1 MMISSIIKRPI
12 GASFIALSVA
22 LLGVMA
28 FTQLPVALLP
38 PVELPVLTVRCDRP
52 GSSAIE
58 LEEQLLMPLEEAV
71 ATVPGLTH
79 LEGQANAGAVELRL
93 TLRADTDLEQ
103 ITNRLRER
111 LSAIRLPTGTQPP
124 RVLRFD
130 PSAEPLMRLVLE
142 PLPLGVTVT
151 TLAAI
156 ARDDLAPQLEG
167 LSQVAAVR
175 LRGGRESELRV
186 EPDIARMTAAGL
198 TTASLESAIKGATS
212 SKSVGTVY
220 DAEGTRRVRLR
231 GSMTRPDELSSILV
245 GPGILLKDVAQVQQT
260 LAEPFELAMALSS
273 PSSPT
278 AKPQAQESILIEIMS
293 QADSGLVESSDA
305 IRERISRFATIKSPN
320 EWLYGGGRLVLLTD
334 RATAVRTAIN
344 EVKSATIEGAVLAWL
359 VLLIFLR
366 AFRPSLI
373 VCLAI
378 PLSVTGTFLLMSMA
392 GIGLNLMS
400 LGGIALGVGMLVD
413 TAIVVLESADR
424 VSEHQQATDQER
436 PMAIAIGTKEVAGAL
451 IASCLTSIAVFVP
464 LAFLPG
470 VLGNLFYDQAFSV
483 SASHLVSLAVGL
495 GLVPTLLALP
505 TLRRGDGSASWWWPL
520 LVEEP
525 ATPRFV
531 ESIRRLACIP
541 FWLLF
546 IAMRGVM
553 LGLRLLARLVYLLA
567 RIPIRLIDTIC
578 RGSLAGIAV
587 IYGKVLDAV
596 LNRPALGLIG
606 FALALTLGI
615 AFVPQLPVR
624 LMPPSLST
632 RFILDVELPRGRS
645 VEETTLWTR
654 DFLLS
659 LSKENPE
666 LVAVAVSGE
675 DARYAPSLTKRQD
688 NELQI
693 VLTLAHRA
701 ESLNHERLFLTG
713 LERSAMNQGA
723 VSASATIPPLVDLGI
738 GSRNALEFAIRGPD
752 PETLRSLALDYSA
765 RLRVAGCRGVRTSA
779 TSSSDEVLIV
789 PNTGKLLEAGVT
801 LDQVQNAI
809 ASAAE
814 LRDINGFIP
823 RFNANQVSTKTLPI
837 RIRGPLREADPYAI
851 NQLNVGTAQKP
862 LLLASIAEITRQP
875 GDGLIIRHNGSRV
888 ATLQVA
894 AIPTAKTPAQIFAA
908 LKHDSPLPAGYDL
921 LGSDVE
927 VVTGEGLQAMIGMLA
942 LSIFLVL
949 VVMAVQFESLSQPLL
964 VILAVPMAGA
974 GAFPALYVTGHGLDA
989 MSGIGLV
996 MLVGV
1001 AVANAIVLV
1010 TTANLRRD
1018 QGMEPRLAIAT
1029 AGRERLRP
1037 ILMTTATSVL
1047 GLLPMAVGW
1056 SVHWDF
1062 PPSIVPGESVELRA
1076 PLAIAVMGGLFS
1088 STILVLISLP
1098 AVLLLTAGRNR
1109 LPPTDTLTSTPITPT
1124 PTADQ
1129 IQPSA

>member
-1 MMISSIIKRPI
+1 MIAAIIKRPI

-28 FTQLPVALLP
+28 FAQLPVALLP
-38 PVELPVLTVRCDRP
+38 PVELPVLTVRCDRA
-52 GSSAIE
+52 GASAIE

-93 TLRADTDLEQ
+93 TLRSDADLEQ

-142 PLPLGVTVT
+142 PMPLGATVT
-151 TLAAI
+151 TLAAV
-156 ARDDLAPQLEG
+156 ARDDLTPQLEG

-186 EPDIARMTAAGL
+186 EPDIARMTAAGI
-198 TTASLESAIKGATS
+198 TTATLEAAIKGAVS
-212 SKSVGTVY
+212 SRSVGTVY
-220 DAEGTRRVRLR
+220 DAEGARRVRLR
-231 GSMTRPDELSSILV
+231 GSMTRPDELSTILV
-245 GPGILLKDVAQVQQT
+245 GPGIMLRDVAQVNQT
-260 LAEPFELAMALSS
+260 LAEPVELAMALSL
-273 PSSPT
+273 PSSPS
-278 AKPQAQESILIEIMS
+278 ALPKAQEAVLIEIMV
-293 QADSGLVESSDA
+293 QADAGLVAASDA
-305 IRERISRFATIKSPN
+305 IRQRLSSFADPLSTD
-320 EWLYGGGRLVLLTD
+320 EWSYGGGRLVLLTD

-359 VLLIFLR
+359 VLLVFLR
-366 AFRPSLI
+366 ALRPSLI

-378 PLSVTGTFLLMSMA
+378 PLSVVGTFLLMSMA
-392 GIGLNLMS
+392 GVSLNLMS
-400 LGGIALGVGMLVD
+400 LGGLALGVGMLVD

-424 VSEHQQATDQER
+424 VSESQHFSESKR
-436 PMAIAIGTKEVAGAL
+436 PAAIAVGTSEVAGAL
-451 IASCLTSIAVFVP
+451 IAACLTSIAVFVP

-483 SASHLVSLAVGL
+483 SASHIVSLAVGL

-505 TLRRGDGSASWWWPL
+505 RLRRGENRASWWWPL
-520 LVEEP
+520 RLEQPIQNRFQAITRMIFISPLWLIILVIRV
-525 ATPRFV
+525 AMVLLRFCARILY
-531 ESIRRLACIP
+531 SIA
-541 FWLLF
+541 
-546 IAMRGVM
+546 G
-553 LGLRLLARLVYLLA
+553 
-567 RIPIRLIDTIC
+567 IPIRIIDTLC
-578 RGSLAGIAV
+578 RTTLEGLAHV
-587 IYGKVLDAV
+587 YGKILDLV
-596 LNRPALGLIG
+596 LNRPLIG
-606 FALALTLGI
+606 LLGFLIALVLGI
-615 AFVPQLPVR
+615 AFIPLLPVR
-624 LMPPSLST
+624 LVPPSLSK
-632 RFILDVELPRGRS
+632 RFILDIELPRGRS
-645 VEETTLWTR
+645 VEESTLWTR
-654 DFLLS
+654 DFILGLAKNRS
-659 LSKENPE
+659 DLI
-666 LVAVAVSGE
+666 AVAVSGE
-675 DARYAPSLTKRQD
+675 DSRYAPSLTKRQD

-693 VLTLAHRA
+693 VLTIAHHA
-701 ESLNHERLFLTG
+701 KSLDQERHYLTG

-723 VSASATIPPLVDLGI
+723 VSASATVPPLIDLGV

-752 PETLRSLALDYSA
+752 PESLRALALDYAS

-789 PNTGKLLEAGVT
+789 PDTGKLLEAGIT

-809 ASAAE
+809 AAAAE
-814 LRDINGFIP
+814 LRDVNGFIP

-837 RIRGPLREADPYAI
+837 RIRGPLREAAPDAI
-851 NQLNVGTAQKP
+851 DQLNVGTALKP
-862 LLLASIAEITRQP
+862 ILLSAVAEITRQP

-888 ATLQVA
+888 ATMKVA
-894 AIPTAKTPAQIFAA
+894 AIPVHSSPAQIFAG
-908 LKHDSPLPAGYDL
+908 LKRDSPLPAGYDIV
-921 LGSDVE
+921 GSDVE
-927 VVTGEGLQAMIGMLA
+927 MVTGEGLNAMLGMLA
-942 LSIFLVL
+942 LSVFLVI

-974 GAFPALYVTGHGLDA
+974 GAFPALWLCGHCLDA

-1001 AVANAIVLV
+1001 AVANAIVFV

-1047 GLLPMAVGW
+1047 GLLPMAIGW
-1056 SVHWDF
+1056 SVHWGF
-1062 PPSIVPGESVELRA
+1062 PPTISPGEAVELRA

-1098 AVLLLTAGRNR
+1098 AVLLLTARKN
-1109 LPPTDTLTSTPITPT
+1109 PTVPETTPT
-1124 PTADQ
+1124 TPLET
-1129 IQPSA
+1129 IQASA